1 MNDRASWKS
10 VSVDSRNVALRIMKT
25 HQTMDTLDCRERAID
40 CPVQFGFARTLRSY
54 VHERAE
60 KRSRPPHFT

>member
-1 MNDRASWKS
+1 MYDRTSWKS

-25 HQTMDTLDCRERAID
+25 HEAMDTLDCREGAID
-40 CPVQFGFARTLRSY
+40 CSVQFGLACAPRSY

-60 KRSRPPHFT
+60 KRPRPPHFT